1 MVPLKYLSNF
11 WRTHEMHLINY
22 EVNLILTCSEN
33 SVIVYT
39 KVANQGTTFAITET
53 KLYVSVV
60 ALSAQYNAK
69 LISGFKRIINWHKYL
84 SKPEL
89 IAQIPNLNHLVESS
103 FKGVNRL
110 FFLAFEDDPQRIS
123 NKRYYLPNVGIRD
136 YNVMID
142 EKPVKNNRI
151 IY

>member
-1 MVPLKYLSNF
+1 
-11 WRTHEMHLINY
+11 MHLINY
-22 EVNLILTCSEN
+22 EVNLTLICCEN

-39 KVANQGTTFAITET
+39 KVANQDTTFAITEA

-84 SKPEL
+84 SKPKS

-110 FFLAFEDDPQRIS
+110 FLAFEDDPQRIS

>member
-1 MVPLKYLSNF
+1 
-11 WRTHEMHLINY
+11 MHLINY
-22 EVNLILTCSEN
+22 EVNLTLTCCEN

-39 KVANQGTTFAITET
+39 KVANQGTTFAITEA

-84 SKPEL
+84 SKPKS

-110 FFLAFEDDPQRIS
+110 FLAFEDDPQRIS